1 MSEYIQFYAKSNTD
15 ENVFITLG
23 TFCRNNLVFQSF
35 RDYVPSYAVVEP
47 LNKEVLG
54 IVRQEVEDTIKRYKK
69 YIKEEKKEIKSV
81 EGKYS
86 LSEFIEYKN
95 ERKSCIN
102 EIKEDIKDLRYTEY
116 FTCFLE
122 NIDAE
127 IWCGIECELPEGAKV

>member
-1 MSEYIQFYAKSNTD
+1 MSEYLEFYAKHNTD
-15 ENVFITLG
+15 ENMFIPLG
-23 TFCRNNLVFQSF
+23 TFCRSNLTFQSF
-35 RDYVPSYAVVEP
+35 RDFVPSYAVVEP

-54 IVRQEVEDTIKRYKK
+54 TVRQEVEDTIKRYKK

-102 EIKEDIKDLRYTEY
+102 EIKEDIKSLRYVEY
-116 FTCFLE
+116 FTSFLE
-122 NIDAE
+122 DIDAE